1 MPCSKQKLPMGPL
14 RLRKPWPERAL
25 NRHRVRWKPLRRG
38 WERYRLRRSMLSG
51 KAWSVHGQ
59 PMTLATRPHASRLWP
74 TCGALLVNSFTLL
87 RPPTLL
93 ARGDEVIE

>member
-1 MPCSKQKLPMGPL
+1 
-14 RLRKPWPERAL
+14 
-25 NRHRVRWKPLRRG
+25 
-38 WERYRLRRSMLSG
+38 MLSG

-87 RPPTLL
+87 HPPTLL
-93 ARGDEVIE
+93 ARADEVIE